1 MIEGINNSEEILE
14 RINDKNNQHSGIF
27 SVEKDF
33 SALIGGIEKDH
44 AGRIV
49 SAKAIR
55 FDLFGKMN
63 VTEAHLEVSRDSVLA
78 DQLAIGKSNYTV
90 ALGSV
95 ASDWEKGI

>member
-1 MIEGINNSEEILE
+1 MIEDINNSEEILE
-14 RINDKNNQHSGIF
+14 RINDKKKQHSGIF

-44 AGRIV
+44 TGRIV

-78 DQLAIGKSNYTV
+78 DQLAIGKNNYIV
-90 ALGSV
+90 VWGSV
-95 ASDWEKGI
+95 ASYWENKI